1 MKVFDK
7 AKWHIEAGE
16 DQNDVT
22 EKFKIIFEFLNQHG
36 LLSEEGK
43 EVLDLDLVDSTIS
56 LNSRLL
62 TKIGIDFIDTYNDTI
77 VSLDPTN
84 TEDEL
89 KRLYEQFPNK

>member
-16 DQNDVT
+16 NHHDVIK
-22 EKFKIIFEFLNQHG
+22 KFKIIFEFLNQHD

-43 EVLDLDLVDSTIS
+43 EILDLDIVDSTVS
-56 LNSRLL
+56 LNSKLL

-77 VSLDPTN
+77 ISLEPTDI
-84 TEDEL
+84 EDEL
-89 KRLYEQFPNK
+89 KRLYEQFSN